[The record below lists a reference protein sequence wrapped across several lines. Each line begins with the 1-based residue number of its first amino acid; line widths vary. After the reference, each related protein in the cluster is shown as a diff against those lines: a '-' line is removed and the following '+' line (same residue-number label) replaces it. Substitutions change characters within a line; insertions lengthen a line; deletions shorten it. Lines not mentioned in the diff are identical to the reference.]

1 VADCTREWSP
11 SVRLPR
17 APEQLCRTAR
27 RYRGGVSEN
36 PAEPTPSTLRA
47 AVWLL
52 FVQAAGMVAL
62 TLYLGYESATADS
75 VALTS
80 ALLLTVF
87 AALGAVALFFLGRI
101 LGQGRAGARGPAI
114 VLQLML
120 CAVGYYMI
128 QGGLAWLGV
137 LLIALGLL
145 VCGLL
150 VAPASNRALGVS

>member
-1 VADCTREWSP
+1 VADCTRVRSP

-17 APEQLCRTAR
+17 APELCRAAR

-36 PAEPTPSTLRA
+36 PAEPAPTTLRA

-52 FVQAAGMVAL
+52 FAEAAGMVAL
-62 TLYLGYESATADS
+62 TAYLGYEVLTAD
-75 VALTS
+75 AFDIAS
-80 ALLLTVF
+80 ALLLTLF
-87 AALGAVALFFLGRI
+87 AALGAVALFLIGRTLGR
-101 LGQGRAGARGPAI
+101 GRAGARAPAI
-114 VLQLML
+114 VLQLMV
-120 CAVGYYMI
+120 CAAGYYMI

-150 VAPASNRALGVS
+150 IAPASNRALGVG

>member
-1 VADCTREWSP
+1 MADCTRECSP

-36 PAEPTPSTLRA
+36 PAETAPSTLRA

-52 FVQAAGMVAL
+52 FAEAAGMVAL
-62 TLYLGYESATADS
+62 TLYLGFESATADS
-75 VALTS
+75 VDLTS

-87 AALGAVALFFLGRI
+87 AALGAVALFFIGR
-101 LGQGRAGARGPAI
+101 LLTAGRAGARAPAI

-145 VCGLL
+145 ICGLL
-150 VAPASNRALGVS
+150 VAPASNKALGVG